1 MLTILIFFF
10 RFTENDKAINPRWK
24 YGHQVWL
31 RSQCQG
37 RERTIERRRIRAWP
51 GNNRSRVS
59 SEKTRREEALLSLL
73 ENLILIFKLIL
84 ILETSTYSSTSSFIL
99 ILVFVRLNL
108 LVLFIIRP
116 STTSSL
122 LPSTYR
128 VQLLGFFSPIF
139 ISISKILSFRPHP

>member
-10 RFTENDKAINPRWK
+10 VSLKMAKLLILDGNMVTKFDYEANAKVAR
-24 YGHQVWL
+24 G
-31 RSQCQG
+31 RSNAEGSERG
-37 RERTIERRRIRAWP
+37 RETTEAASQARRR
-51 GNNRSRVS
+51 GG
-59 SEKTRREEALLSLL
+59 RRP
-73 ENLILIFKLIL
+73 
-84 ILETSTYSSTSSFIL
+84 YSPCLRTSSSSSSSSSSSKPQPIPQL
-99 ILVFVRLNL
+99 HPSSSSSSSVRLNL